1 MASVGKRRRLVYSAG
16 SRLLSRMTGKST
28 MLRPFRVLLLAFI
41 AVPLLEIFLFVQV
54 GERIGAWPTV
64 GLVVLTAILGV
75 GLLQMQGLETWSRA
89 QMSLLQGALPAQE
102 LLEGAVLLVSGA
114 LLLTPGF
121 FTDALGFLGLLPW
134 TRRWAI
140 RRWLRGRFSE
150 GPGGRGGRGGSGGSR
165 FEHYQGEIIE
175 EGEIVRER
183 RD

>member
-1 MASVGKRRRLVYSAG
+1 
-16 SRLLSRMTGKST
+16 

-64 GLVVLTAILGV
+64 GLVVLTAIVGV
-75 GLLQMQGLETWSRA
+75 ALLQMQGLDTWSRA
-89 QMSLLQGALPAQE
+89 QMSLLQGGLPAQE

-121 FTDALGFLGLLPW
+121 FTDVIGFLGLLPW
-134 TRRWAI
+134 TRRWMI
-140 RRWLRGRFSE
+140 RRWLRGRFPPGS
-150 GPGGRGGRGGSGGSR
+150 GGRGGWSGGGGSGGSR
-165 FEHYQGEIIE
+165 VEYYDGEFIE
-175 EGEIVRER
+175 DGEIVRER

>member
-1 MASVGKRRRLVYSAG
+1 
-16 SRLLSRMTGKST
+16 

-41 AVPLLEIFLFVQV
+41 TVPLLEIFLFIQV

-75 GLLQMQGLETWSRA
+75 ALLQMQGLETWSRA
-89 QMSLLQGALPAQE
+89 QMSLLQGSLPAQE

-121 FTDALGFLGLLPW
+121 FTDAIGFLGLLPW
-134 TRRWAI
+134 TRQWAI
-140 RRWLRGRFSE
+140 RRWLRGRF
-150 GPGGRGGRGGSGGSR
+150 PGGPNGPSDRGGGGSR
-165 FEHYQGEIIE
+165 VEYYTGEVIE
-175 EGEIVRER
+175 DGEIVRER

>member
-1 MASVGKRRRLVYSAG
+1 
-16 SRLLSRMTGKST
+16 
-28 MLRPFRVLLLAFI
+28 MLRLSRVLLLAFI

-75 GLLQMQGLETWSRA
+75 ALLQMQGLDTWTRA
-89 QMSLLQGALPAQE
+89 QMSLLQGGLPAQE

-134 TRRWAI
+134 TRQWAV
-140 RRWLRGRFSE
+140 RRWLRERL
-150 GPGGRGGRGGSGGSR
+150 PGGRGGRGPGGGSGGSR
-165 FEHYQGEIIE
+165 VEYIEGEIIE